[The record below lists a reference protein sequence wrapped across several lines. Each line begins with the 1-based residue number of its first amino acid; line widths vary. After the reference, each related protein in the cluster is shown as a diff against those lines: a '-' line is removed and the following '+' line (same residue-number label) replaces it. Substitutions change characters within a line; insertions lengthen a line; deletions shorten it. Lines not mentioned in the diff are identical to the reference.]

1 MSQQNK
7 ATNTRGRRTGSGGR
21 RASYTGRR
29 TSPGPDD
36 ALCAHK
42 CGCLLRDCGSG
53 VFVYVRV
60 GERVAR
66 PRNDAT
72 CRTGAR
78 AATPGHARASCTG
91 HTSRACRAG
100 RAPRRAARHDRLC
113 ALLAATDTARF
124 EQRGHGRGLN
134 RGLVGRV
141 QGKTPERERGGKEAH
156 PKPTTDVEAGTN
168 DDSTGKQQD
177 EHERRASRGSER
189 RRRQARRGWQR
200 SGRTSSTGTRRLRFV
215 GCRGVVARAESRQG
229 GQRQKAGPR
238 RDFDGSLGRL
248 AGAAQ
253 ASYAGSP
260 RWPRAS
266 RDERR
271 FWPCDAC

>member
-1 MSQQNK
+1 MLL
-7 ATNTRGRRTGSGGR
+7 TRGGRRTGSGGR
-21 RASYTGRR
+21 RASSTGRR
-29 TSPGPDD
+29 TSSGPDY

-72 CRTGAR
+72 CRAGAR

-141 QGKTPERERGGKEAH
+141 QGKTPERERGKGGSPE
-156 PKPTTDVEAGTN
+156 TN
-168 DDSTGKQQD
+168 DGRRGG
-177 EHERRASRGSER
+177 HERRQHR
-189 RRRQARRGWQR
+189 RTARRARTTGV
-200 SGRTSSTGTRRLRFV
+200 SGKRTAPTASSTGMAALRQDELDGTEAAPIRRLPWS
-215 GCRGVVARAESRQG
+215 RGTG
-229 GQRQKAGPR
+229 GV
-238 RDFDGSLGRL
+238 
-248 AGAAQ
+248 
-253 ASYAGSP
+253 
-260 RWPRAS
+260 
-266 RDERR
+266 
-271 FWPCDAC
+271 